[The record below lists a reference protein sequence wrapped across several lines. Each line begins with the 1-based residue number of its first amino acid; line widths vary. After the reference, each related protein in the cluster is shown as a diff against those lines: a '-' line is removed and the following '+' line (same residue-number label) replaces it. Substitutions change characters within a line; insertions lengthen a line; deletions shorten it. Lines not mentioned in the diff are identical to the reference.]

1 MATMRAAK
9 PVRPAAAVRDSS
21 AASSSRRLPGRGE
34 VRASL
39 LTFVLA
45 ERRRGRDETEGF
57 VDESSDAKDAA
68 SAEDESG
75 SSARLSRTTFSEAAN
90 EAEDAPA
97 DLLRR
102 GLLKV
107 GEAGASALADATVD
121 ELASVAAAEATDDAT
136 SSRREACART
146 RASARSF
153 SCRAFNSR
161 GLLVRGRL
169 PSPATAANEPV
180 ARLICSSR
188 VRAMPEYPAS
198 PRASWDEE
206 PAGSSSAEA
215 TLRRASLIMS
225 RGLLPSSE
233 DMIDTD
239 PFAALAEAASSG

>member
-1 MATMRAAK
+1 MRAAK

-21 AASSSRRLPGRGE
+21 AASSSRRLPGGGSSRLPLDLRPRRAATRTRRDRG
-34 VRASL
+34 L
-39 LTFVLA
+39 
-45 ERRRGRDETEGF
+45 RGRVVRSQRTRRPR
-57 VDESSDAKDAA
+57 
-68 SAEDESG
+68 EDERVPLRAYR
-75 SSARLSRTTFSEAAN
+75 ARPFSEAAN

-136 SSRREACART
+136 SSRREAWRAREPP
-146 RASARSF
+146 RAPF

-180 ARLICSSR
+180 ARLMCSLPGSR
-188 VRAMPEYPAS
+188 DAEYRHRREHHGTRARRLLVGGGDAS
-198 PRASWDEE
+198 ARLVDYVQGAFCPRRK
-206 PAGSSSAEA
+206 
-215 TLRRASLIMS
+215 T
-225 RGLLPSSE
+225 
-233 DMIDTD
+233 
-239 PFAALAEAASSG
+239 